1 MLEALDARVKNGIYV
16 SALKYAKSFD
26 HSALVAGIART
37 YAKRGI
43 AVRSEP
49 TLPGGKRADLAVS
62 LGNRWTYI
70 EVKTR
75 ASGISDRRCLSH
87 RQNLLREL
95 LRLRA
100 HSLKQLPKKESSL
113 VVLSTSISSNRRKAF
128 SKIDLARSF
137 TGRIFDHDSEK
148 VLGLMIFAPFRAP
161 SATSGWRYASTLIP
175 NPNLKTQG
183 EAFDK
188 LASVQL

>member
-1 MLEALDARVKNGIYV
+1 MKHGIYV

-26 HSALVAGIART
+26 HTALVSGIART
-37 YAKRGI
+37 YAQRGI

-49 TLPGGKRADLAVS
+49 TLPGGKHADLAVS
-62 LGNRWTYI
+62 LGSRWTYI

-75 ASGISDRRCLSH
+75 ANGISDRRRRRLSN

-113 VVLSTSISSNRRKAF
+113 VVLSPAISANRRKALI
-128 SKIDLARSF
+128 KIALARSF

-148 VLGLMIFAPFRAP
+148 VLGLMIFAPFRSP
-161 SATSGWRYASTLIP
+161 TVNSGWRYVFTLIP
-175 NPNLKTQG
+175 NPNLRGQG
-183 EAFDK
+183 DGFDQ